1 MSGAYVHPFTYTRM
15 TMNGRQDGDGANV
28 LGLCLGTDPKL
39 PYFVVSAHYDHLGI
53 RDGQI
58 YPGADD
64 DASGVAVI
72 LELAAFCQKTPFRH
86 TILFAAF
93 DAEERGLQ
101 GAKAFLVKP
110 PVPQDRIA
118 LNVNLDM
125 VSRSDKREIFIAG
138 TYHYPD
144 LKAPLEE
151 VARRAPITV
160 LFGHDKPVA
169 VAGGVDDW
177 TNQSDHGPFHAAK
190 IPFVYFGVEDHADYH
205 KPTDTADKINRG
217 FFVDVAETI
226 LDAVLALDRVEVAME
241 QQLFDAIKAG
251 RVDEVRQL
259 VQQNSVA
266 EAGARCQRRLGD
278 PGGRLQHEAGCRER
292 ARRARRAGRHLRSQR
307 ARQGRSHPGDPE
319 EQPGAS
325 VRARARRIHARR
337 PRGILRSARRREG
350 ADRGRRRRECR
361 REERA
366 EGRRRSTPPSPAEN
380 SRS

>member
-1 MSGAYVHPFTYTRM
+1 MKTRRLIGIGIVLTGLLVYRAAGAFESRRIDAQRQARPAAQAQPVSLRIDSERLMNAVTTLADPKFEGRAAGSPGGIAARAWIVDQFKTIGVGPVSGAYVHPFKYTRM
-15 TMNGRQDGDGANV
+15 TMNGRQEGEGANV
-28 LGLCLGTDPKL
+28 LGMCVGTDTKL
-39 PYFVVSAHYDHLGI
+39 PYFVVSAHYDHLGV

-101 GAKAFLVKP
+101 GARAFLVKP

-125 VSRSDKREIFIAG
+125 VSRNDKREIFIAG

-144 LKAPLEE
+144 LKKPLQE
-151 VARRAPITV
+151 VAARAPITV

-169 VAGGVDDW
+169 VAGGVEDW

-226 LDAVLALDRVEVAME
+226 LDSVIALDR
-241 QQLFDAIKAG
+241 
-251 RVDEVRQL
+251 R
-259 VQQNSVA
+259 
-266 EAGARCQRRLGD
+266 
-278 PGGRLQHEAGCRER
+278 
-292 ARRARRAGRHLRSQR
+292 
-307 ARQGRSHPGDPE
+307 
-319 EQPGAS
+319 
-325 VRARARRIHARR
+325 
-337 PRGILRSARRREG
+337 
-350 ADRGRRRRECR
+350 
-361 REERA
+361 
-366 EGRRRSTPPSPAEN
+366 
-380 SRS
+380 

>member
-1 MSGAYVHPFTYTRM
+1 MKTRRIIGIGIVLTGLLVYRAAGAFESRRIDAQRQARPAAQAQPVSLRIDSERLMNAVTTLADPKFEGRAAGSPGGIAARAWIVDQFKTIGVWPVSGAYVYPFKYTRM
-15 TMNGRQDGDGANV
+15 TMNGRQEGDGANV
-28 LGLCLGTDPKL
+28 LGMCLGTDPKL
-39 PYFVVSAHYDHLGI
+39 PYFIVSAHYDHLGV

-101 GAKAFLVKP
+101 GARAFLVKP

-125 VSRSDKREIFIAG
+125 VSRNDKREIFIAG

-144 LKAPLEE
+144 LKKPLQE
-151 VARRAPITV
+151 VAARAPITV

-169 VAGGVDDW
+169 VAGGVEDW

-226 LDAVLALDRVEVAME
+226 LDSVLALDRA
-241 QQLFDAIKAG
+241 K
-251 RVDEVRQL
+251 
-259 VQQNSVA
+259 
-266 EAGARCQRRLGD
+266 
-278 PGGRLQHEAGCRER
+278 
-292 ARRARRAGRHLRSQR
+292 
-307 ARQGRSHPGDPE
+307 
-319 EQPGAS
+319 
-325 VRARARRIHARR
+325 
-337 PRGILRSARRREG
+337 
-350 ADRGRRRRECR
+350 
-361 REERA
+361 
-366 EGRRRSTPPSPAEN
+366 
-380 SRS
+380 

>member
-1 MSGAYVHPFTYTRM
+1 MNTRRIIGLSIVATGVIWFQVAGRFEARRIDQQRESRPVTQAQQASLRIDSERLMAAVTTLADPKWEGRAAGSPGGLAARAWIVDRFKAAGLHPVSGAYVHPFIFARKSITSQEK
-15 TMNGRQDGDGANV
+15 GEGANV
-28 LGLCLGTDPKL
+28 LGMCLGTDQKL
-39 PYFVVSAHYDHLGI
+39 PYLVVSAHYDHLGV

-64 DASGVAVI
+64 NASGVAVI

-86 TILFAAF
+86 TVVFAAF

-101 GAKAFLVKP
+101 GARAFLLKP
-110 PVPQDRIA
+110 PLPRERIG

-144 LKAPLEE
+144 LKTPLEE
-151 VARRAPITV
+151 IAKRAPVTV

-169 VAGGVDDW
+169 IAGGVDDW

-226 LDAVLALDRVEVAME
+226 LDALIALDR
-241 QQLFDAIKAG
+241 
-251 RVDEVRQL
+251 
-259 VQQNSVA
+259 
-266 EAGARCQRRLGD
+266 AR
-278 PGGRLQHEAGCRER
+278 
-292 ARRARRAGRHLRSQR
+292 
-307 ARQGRSHPGDPE
+307 
-319 EQPGAS
+319 
-325 VRARARRIHARR
+325 
-337 PRGILRSARRREG
+337 
-350 ADRGRRRRECR
+350 
-361 REERA
+361 
-366 EGRRRSTPPSPAEN
+366 N
-380 SRS
+380 